1 MVSIKIDATGRRVD
15 LNQRPEVTKG
25 TVEYVAPTDYMV
37 RPPMLPVYFFL
48 IDVSIT
54 AVRSVMV
61 EVVAQTINSCLDELP
76 GIPRTQIGFAT
87 FDSTIHFYNMKMLV
101 VSDLDDIFVPLPD
114 YLLVNLSESR
124 SVVETFLDSLPS
136 MFQDKV
142 NLESAFGPALK
153 AAFMIMVTL
162 KDNDNEM
169 SRRLKKVL
177 EKFRSTDCA
186 YYQLCH
192 LVRQGEHPKEGFF
205 LLSNLFEDQMGA
217 NIGYADWML
226 QISRQVQQA

>member
-1 MVSIKIDATGRRVD
+1 EYCAQLDATGRRVD

-153 AAFMIMVTL
+153 AAFTIMV
-162 KDNDNEM
+162 
-169 SRRLKKVL
+169 
-177 EKFRSTDCA
+177 C
-186 YYQLCH
+186 
-192 LVRQGEHPKEGFF
+192 
-205 LLSNLFEDQMGA
+205 
-217 NIGYADWML
+217 
-226 QISRQVQQA
+226 